1 MDNPIALREWA
12 VAVKALET
20 GKQIVVLRKGGIAEE
35 TKEFRLESP
44 TFFLFPS
51 YEHQREHLVKP
62 GTSPSVAETVAAF
75 EKEPG
80 TVVVSSYAE
89 VAGDIEVTDSE
100 TLRKLDP
107 FHLWTENYAEERL
120 KWKKT
125 KPLHVLLLRV
135 YVLDEPVAIP
145 NDERYGGCKSWI
157 HLAEPLSAREARP
170 ALVDEAF
177 DKEVQAVRQALS
189 GVL

>member
-12 VAVKALET
+12 VAVKALEA
-20 GKQIVVLRKGGIAEE
+20 GKQIIVLRKGGIAEE

-44 TFFLFPS
+44 KFFLFPS

-62 GTSPSVAETVAAF
+62 GASPSVAETVAAY
-75 EKEPG
+75 EKAPN

-89 VAGDIEVTDSE
+89 VVEDIEVTDSE

-135 YVLDEPVAIP
+135 FVLDQPVAIP

-157 HLAEPLSAREARP
+157 DLGEPLSALKARP
-170 ALVDEAF
+170 ALEDEAF
-177 DKEVQAVRQALS
+177 DNRVQSVRQAIS
-189 GVL
+189 GGL